1 MIDTAELREGLRR
14 GHPSA
19 RAALVQRHQ
28 DAVFSY
34 FRFLPMDPSAAQEA
48 TVAFFRRLLRQIP
61 PRDRSPGVWLYQQ
74 LLQDSSPSR
83 PYPPQ
88 NRMEDWMRRQPEEL
102 RRVLFLREI
111 ARLSTDDSA
120 VVLGIAPALVR
131 TRLGRARAE
140 LQE

>member
-1 MIDTAELREGLRR
+1 MIEASELREGLRR

-34 FRFLPMDPSAAQEA
+34 FRFLPMDPSAAEEA
-48 TVAFFRRLLRQIP
+48 TIAFFRRLLSQAP
-61 PRDRSPGVWLYQQ
+61 PGDRSPSIWLFQQ

-88 NRMEDWMRRQPEEL
+88 SLMEERLRRQPEEL
-102 RRVLFLREI
+102 RRVLFLREF
-111 ARLSTDDSA
+111 AGLSSDETA